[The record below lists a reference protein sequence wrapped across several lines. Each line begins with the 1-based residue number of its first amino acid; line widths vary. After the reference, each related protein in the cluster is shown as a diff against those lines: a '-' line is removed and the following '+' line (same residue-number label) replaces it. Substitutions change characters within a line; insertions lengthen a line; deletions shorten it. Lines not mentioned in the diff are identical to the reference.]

1 MVSIKLNPQELSDS
15 AGIQKVCEKIAA
27 EEENVTKQLENLLSR
42 QCHLEAKLRSV
53 TKALP
58 NLQIVKSDA
67 QHLSEMIAHTSNLAE
82 NVSAKV
88 RKLDDARSRVS
99 ECQQRVHDLLDLQLC
114 SEGVKLALQEE
125 DYEKGAAHVHRFL
138 SMDQTLLRQTA
149 DDVQQDCTAV
159 TNSFSLLHKAAEL
172 LQIEVTARFDEAV
185 RADDLASVE
194 RFFKIFPLLGLQ
206 DQGLNKFSV
215 FLCSKLQ
222 ETAQKN
228 LKAALETRTADKRA
242 SVIYADTLT
251 LLFEGIARI
260 IEIHQPLIES
270 YYGPGRL
277 LTVVNALQEEC
288 DRQSK
293 LILNEFR
300 KHRQLDSAL
309 SQVAE
314 WLRSSSSSTSST
326 NLSSAT
332 ASQQSRTDPKNLDL
346 LLGELT
352 IMHARAEMYV
362 RFIRRR
368 VQNDVE
374 VGVSAEATR
383 GLLMDKLETML
394 RGSGLCH
401 SMQAL
406 LGNYLQLEHYFMAE
420 SVRKA
425 VALDQLEENLQ
436 IQQTSSMVD
445 DVFFIVRKCM
455 RRAISSSSL
464 DGVCAVLNNACSLL
478 EADYCSVLRAQLR
491 HGYMSGYLD
500 LTQAY
505 NALQSS
511 LQQGRLQASDSEKAR
526 LTFLAYLNNADVS
539 TEYIATLRLSLGDE
553 MAAALPGMTERDR
566 AKLESCL
573 SGLGGVTAS
582 LRALVEYGMS
592 QLSASAIKPR
602 VSPWVETFL
611 NVSHILTEE
620 EFSSYEANEPFVRNL
635 VANLESLLSS
645 FKSSLTPTNYDTLVS
660 ILATEVTHQMEK
672 VIAKSSFNRLGGL
685 VLDKEVRVLVVYLT
699 NATSWSI
706 RDKFARLT
714 QIATVLNLERVSEI
728 SDYWSNEPGAIAWRL
743 TPAEVRHFMTLR
755 TDFRSEDIKRIKL

>member
-1 MVSIKLNPQELSDS
+1 MMSIKLNPQELRNSD
-15 AGIQKVCEKIAA
+15 GIQKVCEKIAS
-27 EEENVTKQLENLLSR
+27 EEENVEKQLETLLAR

-58 NLQIVKSDA
+58 NLQIVKTDA
-67 QHLSEMIAHTSNLAE
+67 QQLSQMIAHTSTLAE

-172 LQIEVTARFDEAV
+172 LQTEVTSRFDEAV

-206 DQGLNKFSV
+206 DQGLSKFSI

-222 ETAQKN
+222 ETARKN
-228 LKAALETRTADKRA
+228 LKSALETRSADKRA

-293 LILNEFR
+293 LVMNEFR

-309 SQVAE
+309 AQIAD
-314 WLRSSSSSTSST
+314 WLRNASSSASSS
-326 NLSSAT
+326 NLSGAAT
-332 ASQQSRTDPKNLDL
+332 AQQNRTDPKNLDL

-374 VGVSAEATR
+374 VGVPAEITR
-383 GLLMDKLETML
+383 ELLMDKLETML
-394 RGSGLCH
+394 RSSGLCH

-420 SVRKA
+420 SVKKA
-425 VALDQLEENLQ
+425 VSMDQLEDNLQ

-445 DVFFIVRKCM
+445 DVFFIVRKCI

-478 EADYCSVLRAQLR
+478 EADYCSVLRSQLR
-491 HGYMSGYLD
+491 QGYMSGYLD

-526 LTFLAYLNNADVS
+526 LKFLAYLNNADVS
-539 TEYIATLRLSLGDE
+539 TEYIATLRLSLGEE
-553 MAAALPGMTERDR
+553 MAAALPGMTDRDR

-573 SGLGGVTAS
+573 SGMGGVTAS

-602 VSPWVETFL
+602 VSPWVDAFL

-620 EFSSYEANEPFVRNL
+620 EFSGYEANEPFVRNL
-635 VANLESLLSS
+635 VANLDSLLSS
-645 FKSSLTPTNYDTLVS
+645 FKPSLTPTNYDTLVS

-685 VLDKEVRVLVVYLT
+685 VLDKEVRVLVGYLT

-714 QIATVLNLERVSEI
+714 QIATVLNLERASEI
-728 SDYWSNEPGAIAWRL
+728 SDYWSSEPGAIAWRL
-743 TPAEVRHFMTLR
+743 TSAEIRHFMTLR